1 MSSKEID
8 TLRQKLYYIDTSVNT
23 FFNRTLINIQKSLN
37 DLNVRV
43 SQLENQ
49 MSTTSEPN
57 TNNSYKKHIIDYVK
71 KNQNGTRCGF
81 IDIKWNGRDK
91 EYYYKKCWMTFID
104 NREKRLIIL
113 LWDGSQLKR

>member
-8 TLRQKLYYIDTSVNT
+8 TLRQKVYYIDTSVNT

-57 TNNSYKKHIIDYVK
+57 TNNSDVVEKKTSNKTLNKTSHK
-71 KNQNGTRCGF
+71 MNTSKNNNVNQIRT
-81 IDIKWNGRDK
+81 IS
-91 EYYYKKCWMTFID
+91 
-104 NREKRLIIL
+104 L
-113 LWDGSQLKR
+113 Q